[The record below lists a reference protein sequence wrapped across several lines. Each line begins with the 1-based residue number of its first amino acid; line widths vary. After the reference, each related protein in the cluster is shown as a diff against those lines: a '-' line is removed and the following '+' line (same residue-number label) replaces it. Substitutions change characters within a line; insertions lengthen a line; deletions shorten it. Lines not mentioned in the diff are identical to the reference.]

1 MCCLAFAM
9 NSLKP
14 CVLDESQVYHN
25 SLHFNGNNWPLW
37 LFMGGAMLGMYF
49 YSYYN
54 GIGWIGKAVSEFVR
68 LCGGV
73 LRVVVLMFRE
83 MSS

>member
-14 CVLDESQVYHN
+14 CVLDVSQVYHN

-37 LFMGGAMLGMYF
+37 LFMGGAMLGGNF
-49 YSYYN
+49 
-54 GIGWIGKAVSEFVR
+54 IVIVI
-68 LCGGV
+68 
-73 LRVVVLMFRE
+73 
-83 MSS
+83 